1 MPSRRLTWAAI
12 LAALPGVMAPAAV
25 AIAQDDEGDR
35 RLPVATQELRQV
47 EQDLDES
54 RLRQTTLSERLS
66 EYDQELMRL
75 RGQMIDAAMSIMMQQ
90 EQLISVEERLDELAA
105 EEAAVATALS
115 TERERLARL
124 LAALQRLSR
133 IPPEALIVR
142 PQAPIDTVRTSLL
155 LRAAVPELEQEAAGL
170 RAQLAELAVVRRRL
184 TIERTAAEA
193 LRSRLDSQISL
204 LTSMSEQRARLQRRT
219 ATQRDASEDRS
230 RVLAERADDLRGL
243 IEQLEIERL
252 EREAEERRQ
261 AMAAAIASAL
271 DHVGAALH
279 AAAEPFLA
287 PPTLEPVGEDPPA
300 EAVAAAE
307 PPSEDAAGSGG
318 WQVVSLAVPRAV
330 EGTLLPASGQVVVA
344 FGETDEFGEAN
355 EGVTLSVFP
364 GAPVVA
370 PIDGTIRFAGPF
382 RRYGD
387 ILILE
392 HGGGYHSLIIGLG
405 RIDASVGQPV
415 LAGEPLGVTALP
427 QTDDRDRATL
437 YFELRLNGSPV
448 DPIPG
453 LVTAQSRG
461 HG

>member
-1 MPSRRLTWAAI
+1 MTSAAI
-12 LAALPGVMAPAAV
+12 LATLPGAMAAAAV
-25 AIAQDDEGDR
+25 AYAQDDAGDS
-35 RLPVATQELRQV
+35 RLPVATEELRRV

-54 RLRQTTLSERLS
+54 RLRQTTLSDRLS

-105 EEAAVATALS
+105 EEAAVASALS
-115 TERERLARL
+115 EERQRLARL

-155 LRAAVPELEQEAAGL
+155 LRAAVPELEQEAAEL
-170 RAQLAELAVVRRRL
+170 RTQLAELAVVRRRL

-219 ATQRDASEDRS
+219 ATQRDASVDRS
-230 RVLAERADDLRGL
+230 RLLAEQADDLRGL

-261 AMAAAIASAL
+261 ATAAAIASAMNR
-271 DHVGAALH
+271 VALVLR
-279 AAAEPFLA
+279 AVAEPYIV
-287 PPTLEPVGEDPPA
+287 PPDLEPLVEDPPA
-300 EAVAAAE
+300 EAVAEAE
-307 PPSEDAAGSGG
+307 PSSDDISSAGG
-318 WQVVSLAVPRAV
+318 WQVVSLAAPRAV
-330 EGTLLPASGQVVVA
+330 EGTLLPASGQVVVE
-344 FGETDEFGEAN
+344 FGETDEFGEAS

-364 GAPVVA
+364 SAPVVA

-427 QTDDRDRATL
+427 QTGDRDRSTL